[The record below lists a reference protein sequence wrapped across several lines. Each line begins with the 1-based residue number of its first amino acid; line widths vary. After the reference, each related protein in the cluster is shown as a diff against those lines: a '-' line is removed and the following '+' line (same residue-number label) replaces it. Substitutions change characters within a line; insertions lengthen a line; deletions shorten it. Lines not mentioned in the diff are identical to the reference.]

1 MPNFI
6 GFLLIAV
13 SLTSCAS
20 SERKTTAAA
29 IIAKCNDQINDQNA
43 ALCAIYDRKASER
56 YLAKKRA
63 EFNRNLAAAIS
74 EVKANPEKYK
84 LSRPGLLCTGTNYG
98 GSGFITMTCN

>member
-13 SLTSCAS
+13 SLTACAS

-29 IIAKCNDQINDQNA
+29 IIAKCNDQSTD
-43 ALCAIYDRKASER
+43 LCAIYDRKANDR
-56 YLAKKRA
+56 HLAKKRA
-63 EFNRNLAAAIS
+63 EFNRNLAAALS

-84 LSRPGLLCTGTNYG
+84 LSRSGLRCTGTNYG
-98 GSGFITMTCN
+98 GSGFIAMTCN